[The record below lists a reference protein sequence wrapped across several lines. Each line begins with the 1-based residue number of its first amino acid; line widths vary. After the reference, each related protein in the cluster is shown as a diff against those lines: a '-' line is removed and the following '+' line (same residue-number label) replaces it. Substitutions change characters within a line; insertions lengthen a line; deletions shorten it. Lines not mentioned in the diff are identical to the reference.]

1 MILWIITMKTKSTIL
16 ALLGMI
22 AAADCAVAA
31 LPHVKAELTFAPSVP
46 PPITRQE
53 PAIVEVSLTATH
65 KVMPLSSS
73 EDYTFWTFND
83 HVPGPFIRA
92 RVGDWLQVRI
102 SNTDP
107 SGMPHNVDFHAV
119 TGPGGGAQVLTVT
132 PGMTNVAWFHL
143 QHAGLFVYHCAVPP
157 MIDHIANG
165 MFGLI
170 MVDPTNGMPKADQ
183 EFYVMQSEFYTTN
196 NSNGARLLG
205 FSHERVMEERPSY
218 VIFNGESGSMFFTD
232 ALHAKAG
239 ERIRIYFGNA
249 GPNLISSFHVI
260 GTVMDDVYREGS
272 LANSPAHGLQTVTV
286 SPGSS
291 AIIDF
296 TPMVPGIYTFLD
308 HDMAH
313 AEKGALG
320 QINVSGA
327 PRPDI
332 YRSAQD
338 GPPTE

>member
-1 MILWIITMKTKSTIL
+1 MKMKPFPL
-16 ALLGMI
+16 ALAGSI
-22 AAADCAVAA
+22 ALAHCPVAA
-31 LPHVKAELTFAPSVP
+31 LPHVQATLTYAPEVP

-53 PAIVEVSLTATH
+53 PAIVEVNLTSTH
-65 KVMPLSSS
+65 KVIPLTSF

-119 TGPGGGAQVLTVT
+119 IGPGGGADVLTVT
-132 PGMTNVAWFHL
+132 PGTTNVAWFHL
-143 QHAGLFVYHCAVPP
+143 RHAGLFAYHCAVPP
-157 MIDHIANG
+157 MIDHVANG

-170 MVDPTNGMPKADQ
+170 MVDPTNGLPRADQ
-183 EFYVMQSEFYTTN
+183 EFYVVQCEFYTTN
-196 NSNGARLLG
+196 NPNGGRLLG
-205 FSHERVMEERPSY
+205 FSHERAMAEQPTY
-218 VIFNGESGSMFFTD
+218 VVFNGESGSMIFKD
-232 ALHAKAG
+232 ALSARAAG
-239 ERIRIYFGNA
+239 RIRIYFGNA
-249 GPNLISSFHVI
+249 GPNLISSFHII
-260 GTVMDDVYREGS
+260 GTVMDDVYHAGS
-272 LANSPAHGLQTVTV
+272 LANPAAHGLQTVTV
-286 SPGSS
+286 PPGSS

-296 TPMVPGIYTFLD
+296 TPIVPGIYTFLD

-313 AEKGALG
+313 SEKGAMG
-320 QINVSGA
+320 QIKVTGA

-338 GPPTE
+338 GPPEN

>member
-1 MILWIITMKTKSTIL
+1 MKMRFFTIIVVGT
-16 ALLGMI
+16 I
-22 AAADCAVAA
+22 AATQLACAA
-31 LPHVKAELTFAPSVP
+31 LPHVEAQLTYAPNVP
-46 PPITRQE
+46 PPVTRQE
-53 PAIVEVSLTATH
+53 PAIVEVNLVTAH

-73 EDYTFWTFND
+73 SDYTFWTFND
-83 HVPGPFIRA
+83 HVPGPFIRV

-132 PGMTNVAWFHL
+132 PGTTNVGWFHL
-143 QHAGLFVYHCAVPP
+143 LHPGLFVYHCAVPP

-165 MFGLI
+165 MFGLVL
-170 MVDPTNGMPKADQ
+170 VDPTNGLPPVDR

-196 NSNGARLLG
+196 NPNGARLLG
-205 FSHERVMEERPSY
+205 FTHERAMEERPTY
-218 VIFNGESGSMFFTD
+218 VVFNGKSGSMFFTD
-232 ALHAKAG
+232 ALSAKAG

-260 GTVMDDVYREGS
+260 GTLMQNVHREGS
-272 LANSPAHGLQTVTV
+272 LTDPAAHDLQTVTV

-291 AIIDF
+291 AIVEF
-296 TPMVPGIYTFLD
+296 TPVVPGIYTFLD

-313 AEKGALG
+313 ADKGASG

-327 PRPDI
+327 PRLDI

-338 GPPTE
+338 GPPTQ

>member
-1 MILWIITMKTKSTIL
+1 MKTKTSIFSIL
-16 ALLGMI
+16 SLAGMMTSAQF
-22 AAADCAVAA
+22 AAAA
-31 LPHVKAELTFAPSVP
+31 LPHIKAELTYAPNVP
-46 PPITRQE
+46 PPIIRQE
-53 PAIVEVSLTATH
+53 PAIVDVNLTAMH
-65 KVMPLSSS
+65 KAMPLTSSG
-73 EDYTFWTFND
+73 DYTFWTFNG
-83 HVPGPFIRA
+83 HVPGPLIRT

-102 SNTDP
+102 SNADP

-119 TGPGGGAQVLTVT
+119 TGPGGGAQVLTVV
-132 PGMTNVAWFHL
+132 PGTTNVAWFHL
-143 QHAGLFVYHCAVPP
+143 LHPGVFVYHCAVPP

-170 MVDPTNGMPKADQ
+170 LVDPTNALPHADH
-183 EFYVMQSEFYTTN
+183 EFYVVQSEFYTTN
-196 NSNGARLLG
+196 NPNGRLLG
-205 FSHERVMEERPSY
+205 FSHENAMEERPTY
-218 VIFNGESGSMFFTD
+218 IVFNGESGSMFFTD

-249 GPNLISSFHVI
+249 GPDLTSSFHII
-260 GTVMDDVYREGS
+260 GSLMQHVYRAGS
-272 LANSPAHGLQTVTV
+272 LTDPPAHDLQTVIV
-286 SPGSS
+286 PPGSA

-296 TPMVPGIYTFLD
+296 APVVPGTYTFLD

-320 QINVSGA
+320 QINVTGA
-327 PRPDI
+327 PRLDI